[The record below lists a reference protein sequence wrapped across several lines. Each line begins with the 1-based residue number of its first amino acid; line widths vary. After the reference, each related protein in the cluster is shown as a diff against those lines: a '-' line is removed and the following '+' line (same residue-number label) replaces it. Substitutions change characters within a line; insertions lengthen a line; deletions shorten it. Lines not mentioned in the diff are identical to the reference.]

1 LLSSRREK
9 SKDGGRRRGCAG
21 CEAGAG
27 GAVQGPHDVVRRHDV
42 PASAAPSS
50 DTTSAAQV
58 ITHPPLPLH
67 AHRLR
72 SFPLAWLKLS
82 GRLLLLRVVPPPRAN
97 LQRRSFLGRPGYGA
111 RCLSR
116 SGHSFAST
124 FSSARDAVWNPA
136 SYKREISMERHVL
149 CFSSTAAAHD
159 WGMIT
164 H

>member
-50 DTTSAAQV
+50 DTTSASQV

-124 FSSARDAVWNPA
+124 FQHVTQYGIQPLTKGRFQWNDMSFAFPLPP
-136 SYKREISMERHVL
+136 RR
-149 CFSSTAAAHD
+149 
-159 WGMIT
+159 MIGG
-164 H
+164 